1 MGFYG
6 YEISEKDVYLF
17 IEYCPNGTLTDMIKK
32 GIDEEKVLD
41 LFRQLVQG
49 MCYMNAKGTF
59 SITQPKCIEILNLT
73 TY

>member
-32 GIDEEKVLD
+32 GIDEERVLD
-41 LFRQLVQG
+41 LFRQLV
-49 MCYMNAKGTF
+49 
-59 SITQPKCIEILNLT
+59 
-73 TY
+73 